1 MRVLPASLINLSE
14 YPLQDLDAEVGRKL
28 ITSMRAD
35 LHRDGS
41 CCLHNFL
48 THNAVRAILQGDRTG
63 VRRVAIEAGTLMLF
77 RGHYS
82 LHRVTEV
89 TGQRDRLQSILGFNA
104 RPGAKGSMESNILH
118 YGPRVAEMAS

>member
-14 YPLQDLDAEVGRKL
+14 YPLRDLDAEVGRKL
-28 ITSMRAD
+28 IA
-35 LHRDGS
+35 
-41 CCLHNFL
+41 
-48 THNAVRAILQGDRTG
+48 G

-77 RGHYS
+77 RGHSS

-89 TGQRDRLQSILGFNA
+89 TGQRDRLQSILGFNP
-104 RPGAKGSMESNILH
+104 RPGAKGTLESNILH